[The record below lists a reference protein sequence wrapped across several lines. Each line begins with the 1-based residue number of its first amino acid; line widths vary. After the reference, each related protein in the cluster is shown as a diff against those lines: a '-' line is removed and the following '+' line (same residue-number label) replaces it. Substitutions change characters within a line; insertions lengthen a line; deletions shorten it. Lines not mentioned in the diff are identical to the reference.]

1 MRTWLVAAVA
11 VVALLVA
18 GRPVLALVQA
28 SDDLGGTRAG
38 PVPTQPVVENSPGR
52 TPGWRSHHRDG
63 PPPWA
68 SHPRGPRAQVPGWR
82 DLTPQQRARK
92 MARLAHRHAAA
103 MRTWAACVRAG
114 RTDCVRPRPPG
125 LAKRSGRG

>member
-1 MRTWLVAAVA
+1 MAAVA

-28 SDDLGGTRAG
+28 SDDLGGPRAG
-38 PVPTQPVVENSPGR
+38 PAPTQPVVENSPGQEQ
-52 TPGWRSHHRDG
+52 GWRSHHRDG

-82 DLTPQQRARK
+82 DLTPQQRAWK
-92 MARLAHRHAAA
+92 MARLAQRHAAA
-103 MRTWAACVRAG
+103 MRKWAACVRAG

-125 LAKRSGRG
+125 LAKRSGEG